1 MREGLLVQKKEE
13 EEYKKLSDLAQGGRD
28 ASEFLSWQQEMRRMD
43 LENKLAEI
51 EANRISGLLSYEEAI
66 LARQSLVDENRKKV
80 ESIKKEVKHFTI
92 IVYMIDII
100 HKLDGTFLIKFFVFL
115 LISRPKK

>member
-28 ASEFLSWQQEMRRMD
+28 ASEFLSWQQDMRRMD

-66 LARQSLVDENRKKV
+66 LARQSLVDENRKNC
-80 ESIKKEVKHFTI
+80 
-92 IVYMIDII
+92 
-100 HKLDGTFLIKFFVFL
+100 L
-115 LISRPKK
+115 LYTSPSPRDATLSRMPSSA